1 MNWLTVHTTPVSP
14 SPGGLIADA
23 TGTSKPSREVGDRIN
38 EIRSGLESSPGVQ
51 FISTPD
57 TVTDEVVS
65 ILGSLHDPGYLEALR
80 FGPHPQEP
88 EITELARRYTA
99 PGVPQNTSVD
109 AGIYQRALLSAATG
123 FAAATTIA
131 SKRTLVSY
139 ALCRPPGHHAGR
151 SFMGGYCLLNNV
163 GVAALSLRASGF
175 RKLAILDLDFHPG
188 NGTSDVLSTHPDI
201 GFASLHARTDVN
213 FPWIP
218 QLQPALGSHRY
229 LEFPTDPSP
238 AAYTSALRGL
248 LESDWAATLDVLV
261 VSLGFDIVVG
271 DPHGGWTLPPEI
283 YREIGLALASIG
295 KPICFVQ
302 EGGYRLD
309 TLSACAKHLA
319 AGLRLGMQE
328 MGRSHA

>member
-1 MNWLTVHTTPVSP
+1 M
-14 SPGGLIADA
+14 
-23 TGTSKPSREVGDRIN
+23 
-38 EIRSGLESSPGVQ
+38 
-51 FISTPD
+51 
-57 TVTDEVVS
+57 
-65 ILGSLHDPGYLEALR
+65 
-80 FGPHPQEP
+80 
-88 EITELARRYTA
+88 
-99 PGVPQNTSVD
+99 
-109 AGIYQRALLSAATG
+109 
-123 FAAATTIA
+123 
-131 SKRTLVSY
+131 
-139 ALCRPPGHHAGR
+139 
-151 SFMGGYCLLNNV
+151 
-163 GVAALSLRASGF
+163 
-175 RKLAILDLDFHPG
+175 
-188 NGTSDVLSTHPDI
+188 
-201 GFASLHARTDVN
+201 
-213 FPWIP
+213 
-218 QLQPALGSHRY
+218 
-229 LEFPTDPSP
+229 PTDPSP